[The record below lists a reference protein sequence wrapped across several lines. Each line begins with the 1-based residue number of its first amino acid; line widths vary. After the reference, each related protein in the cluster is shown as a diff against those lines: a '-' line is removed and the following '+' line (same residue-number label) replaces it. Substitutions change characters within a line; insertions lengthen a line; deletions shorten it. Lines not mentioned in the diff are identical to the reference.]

1 MAVYVSN
8 LTVNTGTTFSQI
20 FTLESADTNSATD
33 LTGFTASAQMRKH
46 PGSSSATDFSTQII
60 NATGGRIRV
69 GLTTSQTAALKP
81 GRFMYDV
88 LITDTSGEVTRVLEG
103 SVLVRE
109 GVTKSVSYTHL
120 TLPTIR
126 LV

>member
-20 FTLESADTNSATD
+20 FTLESADTNAATD
-33 LTGFTASAQMRKH
+33 LTGFTATAQMRKH

-69 GLTTSQTAALKP
+69 GLTTSQTSILKP

-109 GVTKSVSYTHL
+109 GITK
-120 TLPTIR
+120 
-126 LV
+126 

>member
-8 LTVNTGTTFSQI
+8 LTVYTGTTFSQI
-20 FTLESADTNSATD
+20 FTLESADTNYATD
-33 LTGFTASAQMRKH
+33 LTGFTATAQMRKH

-69 GLTTSQTAALKP
+69 GLTTSQTSILKP

-109 GVTKSVSYTHL
+109 GITK
-120 TLPTIR
+120 
-126 LV
+126 

>member
-33 LTGFTASAQMRKH
+33 LTGYTASAQMRKH
-46 PGSSSATDFSTQII
+46 PGSSSATDFTTTII
-60 NATGGRIRV
+60 NASSGRIRV
-69 GLTTSQTAALKP
+69 GLSTSQTAVLKP

-88 LITDTSGEVTRVLEG
+88 LITDTAGEVTRVLEG

-109 GVTKSVSYTHL
+109 GVTK
-120 TLPTIR
+120 
-126 LV
+126 

>member
-33 LTGFTASAQMRKH
+33 LTGFTATAQMRKH
-46 PGSSSATDFSTQII
+46 PGSSSATNVTTQLI

-109 GVTKSVSYTHL
+109 GVTK
-120 TLPTIR
+120 
-126 LV
+126 

>member
-33 LTGFTASAQMRKH
+33 LTGFTATAQMRKH
-46 PGSSSATDFSTQII
+46 PGSSSATDFTTSII
-60 NATGGRIRV
+60 NATAGRIRV
-69 GLTTSQTAALKP
+69 GLTTSQTSILKP

-88 LITDTSGEVTRVLEG
+88 LVTDPSGEVTRVLEG

-109 GVTKSVSYTHL
+109 GVT
-120 TLPTIR
+120 R
-126 LV
+126 

>member
-1 MAVYVSN
+1 
-8 LTVNTGTTFSQI
+8 
-20 FTLESADTNSATD
+20 
-33 LTGFTASAQMRKH
+33 MRKH

-69 GLTTSQTAALKP
+69 GLTTSQTASLKP

-109 GVTKSVSYTHL
+109 GVTK
-120 TLPTIR
+120 
-126 LV
+126 

>member
-33 LTGFTASAQMRKH
+33 LTGFTATAQMRKH
-46 PGSSSATDFSTQII
+46 PGSSTATNFTTQII
-60 NATGGRIRV
+60 NASGGKIRV
-69 GLTTSQTAALKP
+69 GLTTSETSSLKP

-103 SVLVRE
+103 AVLVRE
-109 GVTKSVSYTHL
+109 GVTK
-120 TLPTIR
+120 
-126 LV
+126 

>member
-33 LTGFTASAQMRKH
+33 LTGFTAAAQMRKH
-46 PGSSSATDFSTQII
+46 PGSSSATNFTTSII
-60 NATGGRIRV
+60 NATSGKIRGG
-69 GLTTSQTAALKP
+69 LSTSQTASLKP

-103 SVLVRE
+103 AVLVRE
-109 GVTKSVSYTHL
+109 GVTK
-120 TLPTIR
+120 
-126 LV
+126 

>member
-46 PGSSSATDFSTQII
+46 PGSSSATDFS
-60 NATGGRIRV
+60 
-69 GLTTSQTAALKP
+69 K
-81 GRFMYDV
+81 
-88 LITDTSGEVTRVLEG
+88 
-103 SVLVRE
+103 
-109 GVTKSVSYTHL
+109 
-120 TLPTIR
+120 
-126 LV
+126 

>member
-46 PGSSSATDFSTQII
+46 PGSSSATKFTTSII
-60 NATGGRIRV
+60 HATGGRRRV
-69 GLTTSQTAALKP
+69 GLTTSQTAVLKP

-88 LITDTSGEVTRVLEG
+88 LITDSQGEVTRVLEG

-109 GVTKSVSYTHL
+109 GVTK
-120 TLPTIR
+120 
-126 LV
+126 

>member
-33 LTGFTASAQMRKH
+33 LTGFTANAQMRKH
-46 PGSSSATDFSTQII
+46 ADALTFTNFSTQII
-60 NATGGRIRV
+60 NATGGKIRV

-81 GRFMYDV
+81 GRHVYDV
-88 LITDTSGEVTRVLEG
+88 LITDTAGEVTRVLEG
-103 SVLVRE
+103 SVLVRQ
-109 GVTKSVSYTHL
+109 GAT
-120 TLPTIR
+120 R
-126 LV
+126 

>member
-20 FTLESADTNSATD
+20 FTLESAATNSATD
-33 LTGFTASAQMRKH
+33 LTGFTATAQMRKH

-69 GLTTSQTAALKP
+69 GLTTSQTSSLKP

-109 GVTKSVSYTHL
+109 GVTK
-120 TLPTIR
+120 
-126 LV
+126 

>member
-46 PGSSSATDFSTQII
+46 PGSSSATNFTTSII
-60 NATGGRIRV
+60 NATAGRIRV
-69 GLTTSQTAALKP
+69 GLTTSQTSILKP

-88 LITDTSGEVTRVLEG
+88 LVTDPSGEVTRVLEG

-109 GVTKSVSYTHL
+109 GVTK
-120 TLPTIR
+120 
-126 LV
+126 

>member
-1 MAVYVSN
+1 MTVYVSN

-33 LTGFTASAQMRKH
+33 LTGFTATAQMRKH
-46 PGSSSATDFSTQII
+46 PGSSTATNFTTQII

-69 GLTTSQTAALKP
+69 GLTTSQTSSLKP

-109 GVTKSVSYTHL
+109 GVTK
-120 TLPTIR
+120 
-126 LV
+126 

>member
-33 LTGFTASAQMRKH
+33 LTGF
-46 PGSSSATDFSTQII
+46 SATDFSTQII

-69 GLTTSQTAALKP
+69 GLTTSQTASLKP

-109 GVTKSVSYTHL
+109 GVTK
-120 TLPTIR
+120 
-126 LV
+126 

>member
-46 PGSSSATDFSTQII
+46 PGSSSATDFTTSII
-60 NATGGRIRV
+60 NATAGRIRV
-69 GLTTSQTAALKP
+69 GLTTSQTSILKP

-88 LITDTSGEVTRVLEG
+88 LVTDPSGEVTRVLEG

-109 GVTKSVSYTHL
+109 GVTK
-120 TLPTIR
+120 
-126 LV
+126 

>member
-46 PGSSSATDFSTQII
+46 PGSSTATDFQTAII
-60 NATGGRIRV
+60 NASGGRIRV
-69 GLTTSQTAALKP
+69 GLTTSQTSVLKP
-81 GRFMYDV
+81 GRFIYDV

-109 GVTKSVSYTHL
+109 GVTK
-120 TLPTIR
+120 
-126 LV
+126 

>member
-33 LTGFTASAQMRKH
+33 LTGFTDSAQMRKH
-46 PGSSSATDFSTQII
+46 PGSSTATNFNTQII
-60 NATGGRIRV
+60 NASGGKIRV
-69 GLTTSQTAALKP
+69 GLTTSETASLKP

-88 LITDTSGEVTRVLEG
+88 LITDAQVEVTRVLEG

-109 GVTKSVSYTHL
+109 GVT
-120 TLPTIR
+120 R
-126 LV
+126 

>member
-20 FTLESADTNSATD
+20 FTLENAATNSATD
-33 LTGFTASAQMRKH
+33 LTGFTATAQMRKH
-46 PGSSSATDFSTQII
+46 PGSSTATDFSTQII
-60 NATGGRIRV
+60 NAVGGKIRV
-69 GLTTSQTAALKP
+69 GLTTSQTALLKP

-109 GVTKSVSYTHL
+109 GVTK
-120 TLPTIR
+120 
-126 LV
+126 